1 MRAVLKI
8 FYFPFLV
15 KIGGI
20 NESFRIF
27 IFNASRIQLLNCSK
41 LVINPK
47 MTITPRIADTTLS
60 SIFFDVDVFLLSSL
74 VIQPS
79 FMSISLLVLELLQ
92 FFIRDFCRN
101 MKIEIIPVW
110 DLSSVWRLCEVRDM
124 NVSNKMYLMLQNT
137 RFAGCNVSE

>member
-27 IFNASRIQLLNCSK
+27 IFNASGIQLFNCSK

-101 MKIEIIPVW
+101 MKIEIIPV
-110 DLSSVWRLCEVRDM
+110 
-124 NVSNKMYLMLQNT
+124 
-137 RFAGCNVSE
+137 